1 VTSKGFQDEDHTQV
15 HVHSKTVKGKITV
28 NTEGELS
35 AGWVSA
41 RFQHGE
47 KNFVHLR
54 NDFKDNVASIGFRS

>member
-1 VTSKGFQDEDHTQV
+1 
-15 HVHSKTVKGKITV
+15 VKGKITV